1 MVNQLRHVRH
11 GLGSVRPYVHG
22 PVELLHFVKTTFEAV
37 EIERHELGPQNLHV
51 EMQIGDSVLVIEAGD
66 VTGHTSPWTCS
77 IYVYVK
83 DVDAVY
89 ERAMTLG
96 VKSISPPTEKPYQER
111 QAGVIDS
118 AGNTW
123 WIATFKDQR

>member
-22 PVELLHFVKTTFEAV
+22 PVELLHFVKTTFDAV
-37 EIERHELGPQNLHV
+37 EIERHEFGPQNFHV

-123 WIATFKDQR
+123 WIATFKDHR